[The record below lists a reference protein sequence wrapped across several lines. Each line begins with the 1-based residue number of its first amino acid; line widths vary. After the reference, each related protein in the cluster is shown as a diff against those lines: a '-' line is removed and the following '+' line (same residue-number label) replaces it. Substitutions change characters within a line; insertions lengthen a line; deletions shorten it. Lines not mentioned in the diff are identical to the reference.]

1 MTFVDIIL
9 PYLPLLNVV
18 IIPVAGYLLQTFKRD
33 LVSKEE
39 MSAHTNR
46 LAALERRTDL
56 IDRDL
61 KHLPDQNDLSR
72 LKEAIATLSGD
83 SKAQTQQLRAVSTS
97 LSRIEDYLLKA
108 GK

>member
-1 MTFVDIIL
+1 MTFDVIL

-18 IIPVAGYLLQTFKRD
+18 IIPVVGWLLRVFKQG
-33 LVSKEE
+33 LVSKEDLGV
-39 MSAHTNR
+39 HTNR
-46 LAALERRTDL
+46 LTALERRTDL

-61 KHLPDQNDLSR
+61 KHLPDQHDLSR